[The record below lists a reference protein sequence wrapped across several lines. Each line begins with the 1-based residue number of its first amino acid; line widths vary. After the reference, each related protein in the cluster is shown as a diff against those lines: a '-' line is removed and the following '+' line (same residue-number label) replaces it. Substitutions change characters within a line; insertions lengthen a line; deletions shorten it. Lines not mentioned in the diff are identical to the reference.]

1 MALGLTAFLRSRCW
15 EQLVFNQ
22 SDGPGLVAKVAIAL
36 SIPDF
41 QHSFVGISASQWPPK
56 QALRRTDESGEGNLP
71 VNDSLLEISG
81 NAFDRN
87 PSNCSGVHASFQK
100 VMKGI
105 SRLNAQSMHASALQW
120 STPWKQSATYYLLL
134 PKVCLQIH
142 TRATQIPWSNSL

>member
-22 SDGPGLVAKVAIAL
+22 SDGPGLVPKVAIAP
-36 SIPDF
+36 SILAF

-105 SRLNAQSMHASALQW
+105 SRLNAQSMHASALQ
-120 STPWKQSATYYLLL
+120 
-134 PKVCLQIH
+134 
-142 TRATQIPWSNSL
+142 